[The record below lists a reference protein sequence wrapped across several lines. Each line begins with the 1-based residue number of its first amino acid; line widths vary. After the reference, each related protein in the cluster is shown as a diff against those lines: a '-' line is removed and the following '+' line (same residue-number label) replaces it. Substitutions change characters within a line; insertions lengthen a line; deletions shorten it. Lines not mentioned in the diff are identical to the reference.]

1 MSYNI
6 DRVVALT
13 SSGLRVHR
21 EILLAWKDDQDLRDQ
36 FPEIN
41 FLGYI
46 EKNAPDADG
55 YVSMLNHAG
64 SFWFSGEG
72 SGRAEDILVEKILP
86 HTRGTADLALIWEGG
101 DSISGLRV
109 EDGRVT
115 PCDVV
120 MTLQPK
126 TS

>member
-6 DRVVALT
+6 DHVIVLT
-13 SSGLRVHR
+13 SSNFRVPR
-21 EILLAWKDDQDLRDQ
+21 EVVLAWKDDMDLLDR

-41 FLGYI
+41 FLDYI
-46 EKNAPDADG
+46 GKNVPDADG

-72 SGRAEDILVEKILP
+72 SGRAEDILIEKILP
-86 HTRGTADLALIWEGG
+86 RTRGTADLALVWEGG

-109 EDGRVT
+109 GDGHVT
-115 PCDVV
+115 RCDVV
-120 MTLQPK
+120 ITLRPPI
-126 TS
+126 S